1 MRSTIFS
8 TSACCR
14 PTRSRSTL
22 HSTSY
27 SKRCCPHVVRNLLLM
42 IADLLNV
49 HSACALV
56 TGIVSR
62 MRYSFLSS
70 FILDGH
76 ASARCCNVTASSV
89 LEYDGQHQTEQLRPQ
104 HPRRLDI
111 KFRSRLA
118 AHQSLYSHSY
128 TICQIILQFIH
139 LASTLASSQNLA
151 LSSDSAVL
159 TTSII
164 SRFTSS
170 LAESMVSFCPLS
182 NLRDIL

>member
-70 FILDGH
+70 FILDRH

-118 AHQSLYSHSY
+118 AHQSLYSR
-128 TICQIILQFIH
+128 
-139 LASTLASSQNLA
+139 SSVFQP
-151 LSSDSAVL
+151 VH
-159 TTSII
+159 TPCRHRRKT
-164 SRFTSS
+164 
-170 LAESMVSFCPLS
+170 
-182 NLRDIL
+182 